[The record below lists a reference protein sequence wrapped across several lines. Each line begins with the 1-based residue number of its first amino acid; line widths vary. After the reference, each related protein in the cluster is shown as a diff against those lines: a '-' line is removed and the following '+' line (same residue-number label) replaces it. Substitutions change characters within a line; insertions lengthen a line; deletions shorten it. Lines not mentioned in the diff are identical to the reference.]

1 MNKNILSKI
10 LLEKGNLNRRLF
22 LVGIIASIIGSILG
36 VILPLILKNFIDDFV
51 NHKKISY
58 TLWFVIIIFFLQ
70 NVFNFFGTYNLAK
83 VGIES
88 VTNLRNNLI
97 ITISNAK
104 LRALDKVSS
113 GELSSRILNDTSVL
127 NSMVSY
133 SFPNFFIALISII
146 LIIFILFY
154 LNIQLTLV
162 LFLWLVPLVLIYLM
176 VGKKFERY
184 SFDIQQNLSNF
195 NSTLV
200 QSLINIKSLKANCLE
215 RDFIDKI
222 EAINRNINKIGFKSA
237 KLVSATQISSTVIV
251 SSELLIVLLYGSF
264 GIKKGTLS
272 LGELLAYLVLLL
284 QLISPIMEI
293 GEFYTTFQQAKGSTL
308 EVNNILNYESESN
321 KGDIPLEIKELI
333 FKNVSFGYTQDKLIL
348 KNVNFCL
355 KQGEALLIT
364 GKNGSGKS
372 TLTYLI
378 SQFYRPIDG
387 TIEINGNKN
396 ISEFNV
402 KKWRSKIGYVGQEHY
417 LSSGTIKEYLTTGLN
432 TNIEEIEK
440 ACSIVGLMNFI
451 KKLDNGFDHPISELG
466 KNFSGGQQQRLNLAR
481 ILLQDSEIYI
491 FDEANSNVDKDFHSV
506 FNRIIKDLKKN
517 NKIVFVISHRES
529 YWNEDY
535 EKIICLEDI
544 YSN

>member
-51 NHKKISY
+51 NHKKISC

-222 EAINRNINKIGFKSA
+222 EAINKNINKIGFKSA

-251 SSELLIVLLYGSF
+251 SSELLIVLFVDAVCFSNLNPLCLTSF
-264 GIKKGTLS
+264 RFGTLL
-272 LGELLAYLVLLL
+272 LGNHGQDLNDQIFNEFI
-284 QLISPIMEI
+284 QERIS
-293 GEFYTTFQQAKGSTL
+293 
-308 EVNNILNYESESN
+308 N
-321 KGDIPLEIKELI
+321 
-333 FKNVSFGYTQDKLIL
+333 
-348 KNVNFCL
+348 C
-355 KQGEALLIT
+355 
-364 GKNGSGKS
+364 
-372 TLTYLI
+372 
-378 SQFYRPIDG
+378 
-387 TIEINGNKN
+387 
-396 ISEFNV
+396 
-402 KKWRSKIGYVGQEHY
+402 
-417 LSSGTIKEYLTTGLN
+417 
-432 TNIEEIEK
+432 
-440 ACSIVGLMNFI
+440 
-451 KKLDNGFDHPISELG
+451 
-466 KNFSGGQQQRLNLAR
+466 FSH
-481 ILLQDSEIYI
+481 D
-491 FDEANSNVDKDFHSV
+491 
-506 FNRIIKDLKKN
+506 
-517 NKIVFVISHRES
+517 
-529 YWNEDY
+529 W
-535 EKIICLEDI
+535 
-544 YSN
+544 

>member
-22 LVGIIASIIGSILG
+22 LVGIIASIIASIIGSILG

-333 FKNVSFGYTQDKLIL
+333 FKNVSFGYT
-348 KNVNFCL
+348 
-355 KQGEALLIT
+355 
-364 GKNGSGKS
+364 
-372 TLTYLI
+372 
-378 SQFYRPIDG
+378 
-387 TIEINGNKN
+387 
-396 ISEFNV
+396 
-402 KKWRSKIGYVGQEHY
+402 
-417 LSSGTIKEYLTTGLN
+417 
-432 TNIEEIEK
+432 
-440 ACSIVGLMNFI
+440 
-451 KKLDNGFDHPISELG
+451 
-466 KNFSGGQQQRLNLAR
+466 
-481 ILLQDSEIYI
+481 
-491 FDEANSNVDKDFHSV
+491 
-506 FNRIIKDLKKN
+506 
-517 NKIVFVISHRES
+517 
-529 YWNEDY
+529 
-535 EKIICLEDI
+535 
-544 YSN
+544 